1 MLVRALELDDQM
13 HEVRLMLVNVFM
25 KQQRYQEV
33 LGQLAAYI
41 ENNPDS
47 PQVEAV
53 KNMKEQIEKALN
65 Q

>member
-1 MLVRALELDDQM
+1 LQRAIELDDQM

-33 LGQLAAYI
+33 LDQLGAYV

-53 KNMKEQIEKALN
+53 MNMKGKIEKALN